1 MRFLSTYQT
10 GARRC
15 CTMLFQK
22 NAKSI
27 RATLMSTTAA
37 AEESRKIVKEEVF
50 ELDGRKYTPDALYNL
65 SPGVRRLLDRR
76 ILQES
81 SNPLNLLKRRIVD
94 YVHQTYRKPGNRSP
108 LFTICESEPRVVTT
122 YQNFD
127 SLLTPEDHVSRRP
140 SDTYY
145 VNHEHCLRA
154 HTSAHQHNLM
164 QSGLDAF
171 LVIGDVYRRDEVD
184 RTHYPCFHQIE
195 GVRLYSKDELLGKK
209 PDGKNVAELFST
221 AASAATE
228 RSPEKQEK
236 HTLDATKA
244 AEIQLKQFLENLCDE
259 LFGKDAEKRWVDAYF
274 PFTHPSWELEVF
286 YNGQWLEVL
295 GCGIMEQ
302 KLLESAGVTDK
313 IGWAFGI
320 GLERIAMV
328 LYGIPDIRLF
338 WSKDTGFL
346 SQFAGKMPGEDVKYK
361 QISAHP
367 QVIFDISFFLPSTVQ
382 FNDMTS
388 DVYDTIRTVGGEL
401 VEQVKLTDEFENK
414 KKEKKSQTYR
424 IVYRSHERALT
435 KEEVNVIH
443 KQIEQSLA
451 SSFGVTLR

>member
-1 MRFLSTYQT
+1 M
-10 GARRC
+10 
-15 CTMLFQK
+15 
-22 NAKSI
+22 
-27 RATLMSTTAA
+27 
-37 AEESRKIVKEEVF
+37 
-50 ELDGRKYTPDALYNL
+50 YNL
-65 SPGVRRLLDRR
+65 SPAVRRLLDRK

-81 SNPLNLLKRRIVD
+81 SNPLNLLKRRVVD
-94 YVHQTYRKPGNRSP
+94 YVHHTYRKPGNRSP

-122 YQNFD
+122 FQNFD
-127 SLLTPEDHVSRRP
+127 SLLTPDDHVSRRP

-145 VNHEHCLRA
+145 VNRGHCLRA

-164 QSGLDAF
+164 QQGLDAF

-184 RTHYPCFHQIE
+184 RTHYPCFHQYPRDMRFWIQLQYPQDLRFWIQYRSVYRICYSNPGTVSPRSEILDPVTIE
-195 GVRLYSKDELLGKK
+195 GVRLYSKDDLLGKK
-209 PDGKNVAELFST
+209 PDGSNAADLFT
-221 AASAATE
+221 PTPDTK
-228 RSPEKQEK
+228 RIPEKQET
-236 HTLDATKA
+236 HSIDATKA
-244 AEIQLKQFLENLCDE
+244 TEIQLKQFLESLCDE

-328 LYGIPDIRLF
+328 LYGIPDIRYARIGLLIILVERF
-338 WSKDTGFL
+338 GFL
-346 SQFAGKMPGEDVKYK
+346 VSIRWKTAGDDVKYK
-361 QISAHP
+361 QISSHP
-367 QVIFDISFFLPSTVQ
+367 QVIFDISFFLPESTQ

-388 DVYDTIRTVGGEL
+388 DVYDTIRTIGGEL

-414 KKEKKSQTYR
+414 KKGKKES
-424 IVYRSHERALT
+424 
-435 KEEVNVIH
+435 NV
-443 KQIEQSLA
+443 SNRLP
-451 SSFGVTLR
+451 